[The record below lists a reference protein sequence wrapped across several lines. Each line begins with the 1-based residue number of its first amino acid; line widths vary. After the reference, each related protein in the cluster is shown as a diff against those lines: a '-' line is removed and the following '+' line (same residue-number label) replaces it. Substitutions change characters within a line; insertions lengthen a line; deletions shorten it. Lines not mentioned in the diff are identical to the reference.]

1 MSSLFYAEQSQMIAP
16 LSTQYSIEKYKV
28 SGTKDRVACKKKQME
43 FMLRD
48 LIRKRLN
55 PALDCHIGIALS
67 RKYEFQK

>member
-16 LSTQYSIEKYKV
+16 LSTQYSI
-28 SGTKDRVACKKKQME
+28 DRVAYKKMQME

-55 PALDCHIGIALS
+55 PALDCHIGINLS
-67 RKYEFQK
+67 RKYEFQKELIFCRE